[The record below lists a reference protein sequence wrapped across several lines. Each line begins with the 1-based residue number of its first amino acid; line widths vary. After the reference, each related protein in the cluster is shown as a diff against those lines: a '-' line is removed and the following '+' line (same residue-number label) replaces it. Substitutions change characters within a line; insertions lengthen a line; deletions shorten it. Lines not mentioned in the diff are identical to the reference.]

1 MEERYINKYFIV
13 IIRRKSNSEPFT
25 YFFKFVDSEHT
36 NKNNSI
42 PSKWKD
48 SIISVLFQTETFEED
63 QSLSEN
69 NIDSFAIRIVIHSAK
84 DLLVGQSYHEAEV
97 PTFAQSFLQEG
108 EKNEKVS
115 AHEDG
120 EIKRNSIIPIIHV
133 SLTNLYVD
141 NMYGDNV
148 ELPSL
153 VPRSY
158 QIMDSSIWNYL
169 VPINGIPPTT
179 KHSEETGKE
188 RFNSVIDSIYN
199 NYKKK
204 LYSLSVS
211 HEYADLNAR
220 QALQSYLSGAHA
232 SGVAPFIFHSESAI
246 KRMIEEEFYEHKIID
261 KKTGKSKIED
271 RNTISSIMG
280 KKWRILLVDDKA
292 VAPMEA
298 TENGYKNNEEFSW
311 NCKLTI
317 IRDLLEKRFRTRG
330 KIHCRACNDNVKDH
344 TLSINFLKKNICVN
358 GIDIC
363 METNGIKLFKDKI
376 NTLINQAVT
385 AKAKD
390 IQEDRRIRWEA
401 KEASEIICDV
411 LPIIGQSLE
420 GYKFYFNKKAI
431 DYNINVLIQEL
442 LSQTFKDN
450 SVEIKEGCPTI
461 SNINIEYAQNVE
473 EAENALKRKKYDII
487 LLDYLLNGENGK
499 QYGYKIL
506 NDIYHALK
514 GYKTNYHHNKEGYKV
529 GPHGRL
535 FFMFISAYTSAVYER
550 LLAEGLNLSED
561 YWHISL
567 GACPTNTPQLFLYNL
582 IKLMEKRL
590 EDSKIDNLSVEGM
603 MEVVKEIYGSGGSV
617 RKKASEHYH
626 KIQSFQYYYR
636 KLLKDYDISVGDKKL
651 FETEESV
658 LVTNFINHRI
668 NIGGLL
674 EHLAQLVHL
683 TGFGTIRQWPEM
695 WEEYLY
701 VKAQLEPLITNE
713 DKKKT
718 SEFNNICHFVEDYI
732 RELKSE
738 AL

>member
-48 SIISVLFQTETFEED
+48 SIISILFQTETFEED

-84 DLLVGQSYHEAEV
+84 DLLVGQSYHAAEV

-108 EKNEKVS
+108 KKNEKVS

-188 RFNSVIDSIYN
+188 RFNSAIDSIYN

-211 HEYADLNAR
+211 HEYADLNSRLAI
-220 QALQSYLSGAHA
+220 QSYLSGAHA

-246 KRMIEEEFYEHKIID
+246 KRMIEDEFFENKYVD
-261 KKTGKSKIED
+261 KKSGEEVIEG
-271 RNTISSIMG
+271 RNTIESIRK
-280 KKWRILLVDDKA
+280 KKWRILLIDDKA
-292 VAPMEA
+292 ISPMETKEEA
-298 TENGYKNNEEFSW
+298 YKNNNEFSW

-317 IRDLLEKRFRTRG
+317 IRDILEKRFNIRG
-330 KIHCRACNDNVKDH
+330 KIHCRSCKEETIDQ
-344 TLSINFLKKNICVN
+344 TLSFGLEDNNSSIILKTL
-358 GIDIC
+358 
-363 METNGIKLFKDKI
+363 EEGIKERKKIIVYNKI
-376 NTLINQAVT
+376 NKLNLDSEEFSKCV
-385 AKAKD
+385 
-390 IQEDRRIRWEA
+390 A
-401 KEASEIICDV
+401 KENDEILFEV
-411 LPIIGQSLE
+411 LPIGNPIE
-420 GYKFYFNKKAI
+420 GYKFYFNQKAV
-431 DYNINVLIQEL
+431 DCGLRESTLEYLKLCLKSNA
-442 LSQTFKDN
+442 
-450 SVEIKEGCPTI
+450 EIKTGCPPRTQI
-461 SNINIEYAQNVE
+461 VIEYAQSIE
-473 EAENALKRKKYDII
+473 DAESALKNKKYDII
-487 LLDYLLNGENGK
+487 LLDYLLNGTNGK
-499 QYGYKIL
+499 EYGYKL
-506 NDIYHALK
+506 LDDIYDALK
-514 GYKTNYHHNKEGYKV
+514 GYKDNYSLNKEGYKI
-529 GPHGRL
+529 GPSER
-535 FFMFISAYTSAVYER
+535 FFFIFISAYSSAVYER
-550 LLAEGLNLSED
+550 LLAEGLNRSEK
-561 YWHISL
+561 YWHIAV

-590 EDSKIDNLSVEGM
+590 DDSGIERLSAKGIYDIVH
-603 MEVVKEIYGSGGSV
+603 KIYGNINEGSDVKYVRNRANKYYQRILDLHYLYKKMLSDVQISSGEKDSVFNTNGSV
-617 RKKASEHYH
+617 LMTDFI
-626 KIQSFQYYYR
+626 IQNVN
-636 KLLKDYDISVGDKKL
+636 L
-651 FETEESV
+651 
-658 LVTNFINHRI
+658 
-668 NIGGLL
+668 GGLL
-674 EHLAQLVHL
+674 EHLTQLVHL
-683 TGFGTIRQWPEM
+683 TAFGTIRQWPEM
-695 WEEYLY
+695 WEEYIY
-701 VKAQLEPLITNE
+701 FKAQFDVQQFENE
-713 DKKKT
+713 CKSARDK
-718 SEFNNICHFVEDYI
+718 FNKLCEDIESYI
-732 RELKSE
+732 LNLKSDIE
-738 AL
+738 